1 MRHVFKISFIIL
13 FVSSLA
19 GCLYA
24 GNKWNRVLPIT
35 NNVRLVEWFDDIGN
49 RTPEKDQYQVRIEGD
64 WYEATLKTE
73 HPHASALY
81 KREHFELTP
90 RSKRILEAQQR
101 GDSGGDS
108 GW

>member
-19 GCLYA
+19 GCFLT
-24 GNKWNRVLPIT
+24 GNYYEIKPIT
-35 NNVRLVEWFDDIGN
+35 NNVRLVEWYDQYGD

-73 HPHASALY
+73 HTSESEVY
-81 KREHFELTP
+81 KQEHFELTP
-90 RSKRILEAQQR
+90 NAKQRLRDSRR

>member
-1 MRHVFKISFIIL
+1 M
-13 FVSSLA
+13 
-19 GCLYA
+19 
-24 GNKWNRVLPIT
+24 
-35 NNVRLVEWFDDIGN
+35 RLVEWFDEIGD

-73 HPHASALY
+73 HTPESEVY
-81 KREHFELTP
+81 KQEHFELTP
-90 RSKRILEAQQR
+90 NAKQRLRDSRR